1 MKIVRKIWN
10 FITTLL
16 VVAIAALAIALVGVR
31 LISLELYIVLSGSM
45 EPTYPTGSVLYVKE
59 TDPYTLEQG
68 DVITFRLV
76 EDTIATHR
84 IVEVTEDESGSLAF
98 RTKGD
103 ANEVED
109 ASLVPAANVVGSPVF
124 HIPQLGYLVAFIQ
137 EPPGTYL
144 AIVVAAVVLLML
156 FVPDLL
162 FEDKEEAAK
171 KEAKKAKKK
180 AKKAKKKAKKAK
192 KVKSAAT
199 AAEEE

>member
-10 FITTLL
+10 FITTIL
-16 VVAIAALAIALVGVR
+16 VIAIAALAIALVGVR
-31 LISLELYIVLSGSM
+31 LVSLELYIVLSGSM

-59 TDPYTLEQG
+59 VAPYTLAEG
-68 DVITFRLV
+68 DVITFRLA

-84 IVEVTEDESGSLAF
+84 IVEVTHDEIGALAF

-103 ANEVED
+103 ANDVED
-109 ASLVPAANVVGSPVF
+109 AALVPAANVVGSPMF
-124 HIPQLGYLVAFIQ
+124 HIPELGYLVAFIQ

-144 AIVVAAVVLLML
+144 AIVAAAVVLLML

-171 KEAKKAKKK
+171 KEARKAEKQAKKK
-180 AKKAKKKAKKAK
+180 AKAAKKT
-192 KVKSAAT
+192 VNSAAK